1 MAASVSSG
9 PIVALGGLTG
19 APSGQQPAEY
29 SQQIGP
35 SILWSGFGIPVIS
48 PGANKDNINPGAIQ
62 AIYANF
68 PIQTVNSIM
77 VPGGATVASGA
88 TASVGVPLTNTTA
101 FIPGIAP
108 GTPVMVGGIPN
119 YTAVGLDIAID
130 KAAAVTTGNVITL
143 ATPAN
148 IWRYTKGQWLAVA
161 GVGPGGAT
169 LFAQILALGTPAN
182 GQITLSV
189 IPSTAQAAAEV
200 GLTNRFSLYGYG
212 NPPPSGL
219 SDMVAGG
226 MGRFL
231 IPESAS
237 TRGIGVTGVTGG
249 TGGPMLIQGLDLFNQ
264 PQSEIIA
271 VAAGVATTYGKKTYG
286 VFIAATPQFND
297 NHAYTVVTSDL
308 VGFPI
313 SVLPNAP
320 APVVTFAGAAYAGA
334 VIQYADLTNPATT
347 STGDPRGAIQLST
360 KGPNAGAT
368 GAGPNGTGVLSI
380 TQTIS
385 TLAAVVGSMLNPGPL
400 FGVPPV

>member
-1 MAASVSSG
+1 MAASVLSG

-29 SQQIGP
+29 AQQIGP

-48 PGANKDNINPGAIQ
+48 AGANKDNINPGAIQ

-77 VPGGATVASGA
+77 VAGGATVATGA
-88 TASVGVPLTNTTA
+88 AATSGVPLPNTTSFA
-101 FIPGIAP
+101 PGIAP
-108 GTPVMVGGIPN
+108 GTAAMLAGTPVYN
-119 YTAVGLDIAID
+119 AVGLDIAID

-143 ATPAN
+143 AVPAN

-161 GVGPGGAT
+161 GAGPAGAT

-219 SDMVAGG
+219 SDMVASG

-237 TRGIGVTGVTGG
+237 TRGVGVTGVAGG
-249 TGGPMLIQGLDLFNQ
+249 TGGNMLIQGLDGFNQ

-271 VAAGVATTYGKKTYG
+271 VGAGAVTTYGKKTYG
-286 VFIAATPQFND
+286 VFISATPQFND
-297 NHAYTVVTSDL
+297 SHAYTVVTSDL

-320 APVVTFAGAAYAGA
+320 APIINFAGAAYTTG

-347 STGDPRGAIQLST
+347 STGDPRGGIQMSS

-368 GAGPNGTGVLSI
+368 GAGPNGVGALSI

-385 TLAAVVGSMLNPGPL
+385 ALAACVGNMLNPGPL